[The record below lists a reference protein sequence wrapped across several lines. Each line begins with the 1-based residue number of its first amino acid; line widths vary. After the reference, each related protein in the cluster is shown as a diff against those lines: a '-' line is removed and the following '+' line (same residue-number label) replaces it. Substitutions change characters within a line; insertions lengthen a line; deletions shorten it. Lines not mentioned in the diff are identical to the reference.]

1 MIEKIRNAS
10 GIVRVLIG
18 CLCCTIVIFISSFFY
33 YGNIN
38 SAEDPRTLPAK
49 NLLLQYEK
57 QLNEDQ
63 SEEALDILNSIVQ
76 MYKEVPGY
84 GNSYEVGV
92 IYNNIASVY
101 LVQLETE
108 LLTKDNLTK
117 EDLVMNL
124 DLATQYCQ
132 KSIEN
137 YELWLKEMKELSTS
151 QIKEKIAPFFDPKDP
166 AFKEV
171 DFEAVFEKRV
181 ADIQLAQ
188 IETTRR
194 LSVALTNLG
203 VINRYQGN
211 FEQAKANYKKAI
223 ELWDRNYTAQDN
235 LNTLLNQPI
244 KKRSMIDKL
253 FPPEKNKEST

>member
-1 MIEKIRNAS
+1 MISKLSKTS
-10 GIVRVLIG
+10 GIVKVLIV
-18 CLCCTIVIFISSFFY
+18 CLCITIAIFIGSFFY
-33 YGNIN
+33 YSNVN

-49 NLLLQYEK
+49 TLLLQYEK

-63 SEEALDILNSIVQ
+63 IEEALEILNRILR

-84 GNSYEVGV
+84 GDSYEVGV

-101 LVQLETE
+101 LIQLETE
-108 LLTKDNLTK
+108 LLTKENLTK

-124 DLATQYCQ
+124 DLATQYCN

-137 YELWLKEMKELSTS
+137 YQLWLKEMMELSES

-166 AFKEV
+166 AFKKV
-171 DFEAVFEKRV
+171 DFDAVFEKRV

-203 VINRYQGN
+203 VINRYKGN
-211 FEQAKANYKKAI
+211 FEQAKANYEKAI

-253 FPPEKNKEST
+253 FPPEKDKEST

>member
-10 GIVRVLIG
+10 GIVKVLIG

-33 YGNIN
+33 YGNVN
-38 SAEDPRTLPAK
+38 SAEDPTTLPAK

-63 SEEALDILNSIVQ
+63 TEEALDILNRIVK

-84 GNSYEVGV
+84 GDSYEVGV

-108 LLTKDNLTK
+108 LLTKDKLTK

-137 YELWLKEMKELSTS
+137 YENWLKEMRDLSES
-151 QIKEKIAPFFDPKDP
+151 QIKQKIAPYFDPNDP
-166 AFKEV
+166 AFREITFK
-171 DFEAVFEKRV
+171 AVFEKRV
-181 ADIQLAQ
+181 EDIKLAQ

-211 FEQAKANYKKAI
+211 FKQAKANYEKAI
-223 ELWDRNYTAQDN
+223 QLWDRNYTAQDN